1 MCGGVMERGA
11 ETLPFSPG
19 PAVAAARVG
28 TNRTASMRFIR
39 DLLESLLALPI
50 LTRALPGR
58 VKIPAVLRSVVAV
71 ATRRN
76 PVRGGIAPGQFK
88 GDQDWISPRP
98 FHEQALAVGVAPA
111 PPRVAQC
118 DQVEARNDVPRAV
131 VLDDAVE
138 RGFKAERQWPV
149 GGGGLGGF
157 VIAAQAG

>member
-11 ETLPFSPG
+11 ENLPFSPG
-19 PAVAAARVG
+19 TAVAAARVG
-28 TNRTASMRFIR
+28 NNRIARMRFIR
-39 DLLESLLALPI
+39 KLLESLLALTI
-50 LTRALPGR
+50 LSRELPGAG
-58 VKIPAVLRSVVAV
+58 KISALLRNVVAV
-71 ATRRN
+71 ATRWN

-88 GDQDWISPRP
+88 GDQDWISARP

-138 RGFKAERQWPV
+138 RGFKAERQW
-149 GGGGLGGF
+149 
-157 VIAAQAG
+157 